1 MYEIVTRRRPFEGRT
16 VVDTLHHIIHSEP
29 KPLTEFDPNVPYEL
43 QRIVKKCLAKNPDDR
58 YQSAND
64 LAIDLR
70 AVGREF
76 DSLPRISGP
85 VAPRTR
91 SSTPL
96 LIGIACVAAIAIA
109 FALLMSRNRATQPRE
124 NLAIERVTHTGDV
137 VSAAVSPDG
146 RYVVRARSSGGLSS
160 LAISQ
165 IATHSEVTIVPP
177 APVSFGTVVFSRDGN
192 YVWFSRRSSAR
203 LYYLY
208 RVPALG
214 GPDVQMHEAA
224 LPLGGA
230 FVLSPDERSFLIPGS
245 SPSPTVREIQL
256 ARIGQSGVKTIIR
269 RVIPEQILGLPAW
282 APDGKRFAF
291 FAGAILPH
299 WYVTMFVHDVETGAE
314 RRVTTREWAA
324 LWGGQGVWTPDGKSV
339 IVAAADRNVSPR
351 QLWEVNPQTGAAR
364 AITHDV
370 DDYAGLSLSADGR
383 TLVATQQISES
394 NIWRVDVGNPASA
407 RQITFD
413 TASNNAA
420 WGLRWASPTRILY
433 SSTRQEG
440 ANLWSINADG
450 TGNRMVVDSGAYDV
464 YPAISPDGKQ
474 IAFSSERSGVWHLWT
489 MNVDGSNPRLYPK
502 TERGIRATYSPDGR
516 WIAFMSWTEIVWR
529 VDASNPDA
537 APIAVTSDRCW
548 SPVFTP
554 DSRAIVCHAP
564 APQDSNEPDRT
575 LLVPIDGRPVQTLN
589 IATAGSRRGGSGI
602 FRFAPDG
609 NLIYRMTANGATN
622 LSESPLTGTGSRM
635 LTQFTAGSIE
645 DFDISPDGKLLAISR
660 SNTARDVFVIRNFR

>member
-1 MYEIVTRRRPFEGRT
+1 
-16 VVDTLHHIIHSEP
+16 
-29 KPLTEFDPNVPYEL
+29 
-43 QRIVKKCLAKNPDDR
+43 
-58 YQSAND
+58 
-64 LAIDLR
+64 
-70 AVGREF
+70 
-76 DSLPRISGP
+76 
-85 VAPRTR
+85 
-91 SSTPL
+91 
-96 LIGIACVAAIAIA
+96 
-109 FALLMSRNRATQPRE
+109 
-124 NLAIERVTHTGDV
+124 
-137 VSAAVSPDG
+137 
-146 RYVVRARSSGGLSS
+146 
-160 LAISQ
+160 
-165 IATHSEVTIVPP
+165 
-177 APVSFGTVVFSRDGN
+177 
-192 YVWFSRRSSAR
+192 
-203 LYYLY
+203 
-208 RVPALG
+208 
-214 GPDVQMHEAA
+214 
-224 LPLGGA
+224 
-230 FVLSPDERSFLIPGS
+230 
-245 SPSPTVREIQL
+245 
-256 ARIGQSGVKTIIR
+256 
-269 RVIPEQILGLPAW
+269 
-282 APDGKRFAF
+282 
-291 FAGAILPH
+291 
-299 WYVTMFVHDVETGAE
+299 MFVHDVETGAE

-339 IVAAADRNVSPR
+339 IVAAADRNFSPR
-351 QLWEVNPQTGAAR
+351 QLWEVNPETGAAR

-370 DDYAGLSLSADGR
+370 DDYAGLSISADGR

-420 WGLRWASPTRILY
+420 WGVRWASPTRILY

-450 TGNRMVVDSGAYDV
+450 SGNRMVVDSGAYDV